1 MIKKERYISNTD
13 YELLKKLYPNNM
25 DEIIKKINNDYPI
38 QYLIGDVDFYGYTI
52 KVDERALIPR
62 FETEGLVDN
71 LIKLIKTQTNYPAL
85 KILEIGTGSGC
96 IAITL
101 SKELDTTVDALDIS
115 KDAIDLASSN
125 AVLNN
130 ANVNFALGDIKN
142 CTISKKY
149 NILVSNPPYVKY
161 DEPVDPATKY
171 EPQNTLFALNNGLE
185 FYEIILKRSKEFLA
199 SKNIIAFEIGC
210 TEGQDITNIAKSYY
224 PNAYIQVKKDLAG
237 KDRYIFIIN
246 E

>member
-13 YELLKKLYPNNM
+13 YELLKKIYPNNM

-71 LIKLIKTQTNYPAL
+71 LIKLIKTQTNYPTL

-101 SKELDTTVDALDIS
+101 SKELATTVDALDIS

-125 AVLNN
+125 AILNN

-171 EPQNTLFALNNGLE
+171 EPQNALFALNNGLE
-185 FYEIILKRSKEFLA
+185 FYEIILKRSKEFLESFKRFLFKVA
-199 SKNIIAFEIGC
+199 SN
-210 TEGQDITNIAKSYY
+210 
-224 PNAYIQVKKDLAG
+224 V
-237 KDRYIFIIN
+237 FIPGSFT
-246 E
+246 

>member
-85 KILEIGTGSGC
+85 KILEIGTGSVC
-96 IAITL
+96 ISITL

-171 EPQNTLFALNNGLE
+171 EPQNALFALNNGLE

>member
-149 NILVSNPPYVKY
+149 NILISNPPYVKY

-171 EPQNTLFALNNGLE
+171 EPQNALFALNNGLE

>member
-13 YELLKKLYPNNM
+13 YELLKKLYPNNI
-25 DEIIKKINNDYPI
+25 DEIVKKINNDYPI

-52 KVDERALIPR
+52 KVDERVLIPR

-71 LIKLIKTQTNYPAL
+71 LIKLIKTQTNYPTL

-115 KDAIDLASSN
+115 KGAIDLASSN

-171 EPQNTLFALNNGLE
+171 EPQNALFADSNGLE
-185 FYEIILKRSKEFLA
+185 FYEIILKRSKEFLEP
-199 SKNIIAFEIGC
+199 KNIIAFEIGC

-224 PNAYIQVKKDLAG
+224 PNAYIQVKQDLAG

>member
-115 KDAIDLASSN
+115 KDAIDLASCN

-171 EPQNTLFALNNGLE
+171 EPQNALFALNNGLE
-185 FYEIILKRSKEFLA
+185 FYEIILKRSKEFLE

-210 TEGQDITNIAKSYY
+210 TEGQDITTIAKSYY

>member
-96 IAITL
+96 IAIT
-101 SKELDTTVDALDIS
+101 
-115 KDAIDLASSN
+115 
-125 AVLNN
+125 
-130 ANVNFALGDIKN
+130 
-142 CTISKKY
+142 
-149 NILVSNPPYVKY
+149 
-161 DEPVDPATKY
+161 
-171 EPQNTLFALNNGLE
+171 
-185 FYEIILKRSKEFLA
+185 
-199 SKNIIAFEIGC
+199 
-210 TEGQDITNIAKSYY
+210 
-224 PNAYIQVKKDLAG
+224 
-237 KDRYIFIIN
+237 
-246 E
+246 

>member
-96 IAITL
+96 IATTL

-171 EPQNTLFALNNGLE
+171 EPQNALFALNNGLE

-210 TEGQDITNIAKSYY
+210 TEGQDIANIAKSYY

>member
-171 EPQNTLFALNNGLE
+171 EPQNALFALNNGLE
-185 FYEIILKRSKEFLA
+185 FYEIILKRSKEFLE

-210 TEGQDITNIAKSYY
+210 TEGQDITTIAKSYY

-237 KDRYIFIIN
+237 PDRYIFIIN

>member
-171 EPQNTLFALNNGLE
+171 EPQNALFALNNGLE
-185 FYEIILKRSKEFLA
+185 FYKIILKRSKEFLA

-237 KDRYIFIIN
+237 KYRYIFIIN

>member
-161 DEPVDPATKY
+161 DEPVDLATKY
-171 EPQNTLFALNNGLE
+171 EPQNALFALNNGLE
-185 FYEIILKRSKEFLA
+185 FYEIILKRSKEFLE

>member
-130 ANVNFALGDIKN
+130 ANVNFALGDVKN

-171 EPQNTLFALNNGLE
+171 EPQNALFALNNGLE
-185 FYEIILKRSKEFLA
+185 FYEIILKRSKEFLE

-210 TEGQDITNIAKSYY
+210 TEGQDITTIAKSYY
-224 PNAYIQVKKDLAG
+224 PNAYIQVKQDLAG

>member
-171 EPQNTLFALNNGLE
+171 EPQNALFALNNGLE
-185 FYEIILKRSKEFLA
+185 FYEIILKRSKEFLE

-210 TEGQDITNIAKSYY
+210 TEGQDITTIAKSYY

>member
-171 EPQNTLFALNNGLE
+171 EPQNALFALNNGLE

-237 KDRYIFIIN
+237 KDRSIFIIN

>member
-13 YELLKKLYPNNM
+13 YELLKKIYPNNM

-71 LIKLIKTQTNYPAL
+71 LIKLIKTQTNYPTL

-101 SKELDTTVDALDIS
+101 SKELATTVDALDIS

-125 AVLNN
+125 AILNN

-171 EPQNTLFALNNGLE
+171 EPQNALFALNNGLE
-185 FYEIILKRSKEFLA
+185 FYEIILKRSKEFLE

-210 TEGQDITNIAKSYY
+210 TDGQDITTIAKSCY

>member
-1 MIKKERYISNTD
+1 MTKKERYISNTD

-25 DEIIKKINNDYPI
+25 DEIIKKINDDYPI
-38 QYLIGDVDFYGYTI
+38 QYLIGDVDFYGYQI

-71 LIKLIKTQTNYPAL
+71 LIKLIKNETNYHPL

-130 ANVNFALGDIKN
+130 ASVNFALGDIKN
-142 CTISKKY
+142 CSINKKY

-171 EPQNTLFALNNGLE
+171 EPQNALFANNNGLE
-185 FYEIILKRSKEFLA
+185 FYEIILKRSKEFLETR
-199 SKNIIAFEIGC
+199 NIIAFEIGC
-210 TEGQDITNIAKSYY
+210 TEGEDITNITKLYY
-224 PNAYIQVKKDLAG
+224 PNAFIQVKKDLAG

>member
-13 YELLKKLYPNNM
+13 YELLKKIYPNNM
-25 DEIIKKINNDYPI
+25 DEIIKKINDDYPI

-71 LIKLIKTQTNYPAL
+71 LIKLIKTQTNYPTL

-125 AVLNN
+125 AILNN

-171 EPQNTLFALNNGLE
+171 EPQNALFADNNGLE
-185 FYEIILKRSKEFLA
+185 FYEIILKRSKEFLQA
-199 SKNIIAFEIGC
+199 KNIIAFEIGC
-210 TEGQDITNIAKSYY
+210 TEGQDITNVAKSYY
-224 PNAYIQVKKDLAG
+224 PNAYIQVKQDLAG

>member
-13 YELLKKLYPNNM
+13 YELLKKLYPNNI
-25 DEIIKKINNDYPI
+25 DEIIKKINDDYPI
-38 QYLIGDVDFYGYTI
+38 QYLIGDVDFYGYQI
-52 KVDERALIPR
+52 KVDERVLIPR

-71 LIKLIKTQTNYPAL
+71 LIKLIKNETIYHHL

-115 KDAIDLASSN
+115 KDAIDLA
-125 AVLNN
+125 
-130 ANVNFALGDIKN
+130 LGDIKN
-142 CTISKKY
+142 CSINKKY

-171 EPQNTLFALNNGLE
+171 EPQNALFANNNGLE
-185 FYEIILKRSKEFLA
+185 FYEIILKRSKEFLETR
-199 SKNIIAFEIGC
+199 NIIAFEIGC
-210 TEGQDITNIAKSYY
+210 TEGEDITNIAKLYY
-224 PNAYIQVKKDLAG
+224 PNAFIQVKKDLAG

>member
-25 DEIIKKINNDYPI
+25 DDIIKKINNDYPI

-71 LIKLIKTQTNYPAL
+71 LIKLIKTQTNYPSL

-101 SKELDTTVDALDIS
+101 SKELNTTVDALDIS

-171 EPQNTLFALNNGLE
+171 EPQNALFALNNGLE
-185 FYEIILKRSKEFLA
+185 FYEIILKRSKEFLE

>member
-13 YELLKKLYPNNM
+13 YELLKKLYPNNI
-25 DEIIKKINNDYPI
+25 DEIIKKINDDYPI
-38 QYLIGDVDFYGYTI
+38 QYLIGDVDFYGYQI

-71 LIKLIKTQTNYPAL
+71 LIKLLKNETNYLPL

-142 CTISKKY
+142 CSINKKY

-171 EPQNTLFALNNGLE
+171 EPQNALFAHNNGLE
-185 FYEIILKRSKEFLA
+185 FYEIILKRSKEFLETR
-199 SKNIIAFEIGC
+199 NIIAFEIGC
-210 TEGQDITNIAKSYY
+210 TEGEDITNIAKLYY
-224 PNAYIQVKKDLAG
+224 PNAFIQVKKDLAG

>member
-171 EPQNTLFALNNGLE
+171 EPQNALFALNNGLE

>member
-25 DEIIKKINNDYPI
+25 DDIIKKINNDYPI

-161 DEPVDPATKY
+161 NEPVDPATKY
-171 EPQNTLFALNNGLE
+171 EPQNALFALNNGLE
-185 FYEIILKRSKEFLA
+185 FYEIILKRSKEFLK

>member
-171 EPQNTLFALNNGLE
+171 EPQNALFALNNGLE

-224 PNAYIQVKKDLAG
+224 PNAYIQVKKDLTG

>member
-171 EPQNTLFALNNGLE
+171 EPQNSLFAHNNGLE
-185 FYEIILKRSKEFLA
+185 FYEIILKRSKEFLV

>member
-1 MIKKERYISNTD
+1 MIKKEIYISNTD

-171 EPQNTLFALNNGLE
+171 EPQNALFALNNGLE

>member
-115 KDAIDLASSN
+115 KYAIDLASSN

-171 EPQNTLFALNNGLE
+171 EPQNALFALNNGLE

>member
-71 LIKLIKTQTNYPAL
+71 LIKLIKTQTNYPTL

-125 AVLNN
+125 AILNN

-171 EPQNTLFALNNGLE
+171 EPQNALFADNNGLE
-185 FYEIILKRSKEFLA
+185 FYEIILKRSKEFLQA
-199 SKNIIAFEIGC
+199 KNIIAFEIGC
-210 TEGQDITNIAKSYY
+210 TEGQDITNVAKSYY
-224 PNAYIQVKKDLAG
+224 PNAYIQVKQDLAG

>member
-171 EPQNTLFALNNGLE
+171 EPQNALFALNNGLE

-199 SKNIIAFEIGC
+199 SKNIISFEIGC

>member
-125 AVLNN
+125 AILNN

-171 EPQNTLFALNNGLE
+171 EPQNALFALNNGLE
-185 FYEIILKRSKEFLA
+185 FYEIILKRSKEFLE

-210 TEGQDITNIAKSYY
+210 TEGQDITTIAKSYY

>member
-171 EPQNTLFALNNGLE
+171 EPQNALFALNNGLE
-185 FYEIILKRSKEFLA
+185 FYEIILKRSKEFLK

>member
-71 LIKLIKTQTNYPAL
+71 LIKLIKIQTNYPAL

-171 EPQNTLFALNNGLE
+171 EPQNALFALNNGLE
-185 FYEIILKRSKEFLA
+185 FYEIILKRSKEFLV

>member
-130 ANVNFALGDIKN
+130 ANVNFALGDVKN

-171 EPQNTLFALNNGLE
+171 EPQNALFALNNGLE
-185 FYEIILKRSKEFLA
+185 FYEIILKRSKEFLE

-224 PNAYIQVKKDLAG
+224 PNAYIQVKQDLAG

>member
-25 DEIIKKINNDYPI
+25 DDIIKKINNDYPI

-101 SKELDTTVDALDIS
+101 SKELNTTVNALDIS

-130 ANVNFALGDIKN
+130 ANVNFVLGDIKN

-171 EPQNTLFALNNGLE
+171 EPQNALFALNNGLE
-185 FYEIILKRSKEFLA
+185 FYEIILKRSKEFLE

-224 PNAYIQVKKDLAG
+224 PNAYVQVKKDLAG

>member
-71 LIKLIKTQTNYPAL
+71 LIKLIKTQTNYTAL

-171 EPQNTLFALNNGLE
+171 EPQNALFALNNGLE
-185 FYEIILKRSKEFLA
+185 FYEIILKRSKEFLV

>member
-71 LIKLIKTQTNYPAL
+71 LIKLIKTQTNYPAI

-171 EPQNTLFALNNGLE
+171 EPQNALFALNNGLE
-185 FYEIILKRSKEFLA
+185 FYEIILKRSKEFLE

-210 TEGQDITNIAKSYY
+210 TEGQDITTIAKSYY

>member
-25 DEIIKKINNDYPI
+25 DDIIKKINDDYPI

-101 SKELDTTVDALDIS
+101 SKELNTTVDALDIS

-161 DEPVDPATKY
+161 DEPVDHATKY
-171 EPQNTLFALNNGLE
+171 EPQNALFALNNGLE
-185 FYEIILKRSKEFLA
+185 FYEIILKRSKEFLD

>member
-25 DEIIKKINNDYPI
+25 DDIIKKINNDYPI

-101 SKELDTTVDALDIS
+101 SKELNTTVDALDIS

-171 EPQNTLFALNNGLE
+171 EPQNALFALNNGLE
-185 FYEIILKRSKEFLA
+185 FYEIILKRSKEFLE